1 MPLHSRRHF
10 LQVIRFQVGETTK
23 ELEVRVDVCLQRRV
37 EKGRKVGLG
46 SANPNDHL
54 RACHQAHRNKLQQ
67 ECAGEGFCLTGER
80 LPGQEPN
87 TTKSPRLKPQN
98 AKRLL
103 CMCGKFLPKETK
115 LF

>member
-1 MPLHSRRHF
+1 M
-10 LQVIRFQVGETTK
+10 K
-23 ELEVRVDVCLQRRV
+23 ELEARVDVHLQRRRV

-46 SANPNDHL
+46 SANPSDHL
-54 RACHQAHRNKLQQ
+54 RVCHQAHRHKLQQ

-87 TTKSPRLKPQN
+87 TTKSPKFKPQN
-98 AKRLL
+98 AKCLL